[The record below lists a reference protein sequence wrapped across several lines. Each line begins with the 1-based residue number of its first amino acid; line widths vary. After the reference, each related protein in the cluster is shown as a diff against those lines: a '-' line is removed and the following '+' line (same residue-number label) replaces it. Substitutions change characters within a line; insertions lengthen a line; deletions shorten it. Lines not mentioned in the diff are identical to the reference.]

1 MVRWLKRIKPHDR
14 PQGVVWVARK
24 ILKDPLMQKW
34 TDNMTH
40 PIEHIEWNSIFIKRN
55 WSTWRTYVRHVP
67 NIAKNVVIFDQMV
80 EHGMKV
86 KFNES
91 GCFIEW
97 KGKLMARGRR
107 EGQMFVL
114 DFDVQRML
122 SVTFA
127 HNLFANMHRLVAQTD
142 WPHRHG
148 NVDQNI
154 ARGRGERIVKV
165 QES

>member
-1 MVRWLKRIKPHDR
+1 
-14 PQGVVWVARK
+14 
-24 ILKDPLMQKW
+24 
-34 TDNMTH
+34 
-40 PIEHIEWNSIFIKRN
+40 
-55 WSTWRTYVRHVP
+55 
-67 NIAKNVVIFDQMV
+67 
-80 EHGMKV
+80 
-86 KFNES
+86 
-91 GCFIEW
+91 
-97 KGKLMARGRR
+97 MARGRR